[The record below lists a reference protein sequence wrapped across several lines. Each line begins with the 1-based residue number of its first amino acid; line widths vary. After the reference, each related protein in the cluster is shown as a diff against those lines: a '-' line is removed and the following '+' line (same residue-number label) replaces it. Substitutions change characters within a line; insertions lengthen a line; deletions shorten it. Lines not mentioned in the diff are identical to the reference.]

1 MSTLAAPFDVPQKKG
16 DEIRILQAAVK
27 IWRGSAVAIVAG
39 TGYATPLVPATDGHR
54 FIGVALAT
62 VDNSAGNAGDTGIT
76 VARDGIFAFNMS
88 GLVQADVG
96 KQVWFSDDNTVTTT
110 PGQVFAGVIVT
121 IDSAGLCWVCIDDA
135 VTKGNPTPLTV
146 ISASGA
152 INPRTSGQYV
162 ITKAGVAAMT
172 LAAPT
177 SGTDDGIEIVI
188 TSSTLNAHTVTAT
201 GLLGTGAAATDV
213 ATFAARAGAG
223 LTLVAYGGKWLVTSA
238 VGITFS

>member
-1 MSTLAAPFDVPQKKG
+1 
-16 DEIRILQAAVK
+16 
-27 IWRGSAVAIVAG
+27 
-39 TGYATPLVPATDGHR
+39 
-54 FIGVALAT
+54 VALAT